1 VEQDPIG
8 VKFLIVFGFQKVLK
22 SNKFNITMAKCSVLK
37 LLGAW
42 LLTLASCSNGGR
54 EFAKSSEKSSSRPSI
69 YDAWDAR
76 YDYDA
81 NARRMVPLYKGRVV
95 GKSWARDSEG
105 QLSAASYTGRSKE
118 LDEDL
123 FPLHLSKRNRERDKN
138 WEMNKQ
144 KRMEVVREMLQVLED
159 DKKEPL
165 VEVLI
170 EDEEEEFVPPA
181 FIPSGIELND
191 NTGSPPLNPIESKAD
206 GGDELS
212 PFPPL
217 P

>member
-1 VEQDPIG
+1 
-8 VKFLIVFGFQKVLK
+8 
-22 SNKFNITMAKCSVLK
+22 MAKCSVLK

-42 LLTLASCSNGGR
+42 LLTLVSCSTGG
-54 EFAKSSEKSSSRPSI
+54 EKFAKSSENSSSRPSI

-81 NARRMVPLYKGRVV
+81 NARKMVPLYRGKVV
-95 GKSWARDSEG
+95 GKSWARDQYG
-105 QLSAASYTGRSKE
+105 MLSYSAYTGRTKE
-118 LDEDL
+118 VDEDL
-123 FPLHLSKRNRERDKN
+123 LPLHFKKLNNEREKI
-138 WEMNKQ
+138 WESNKKQ
-144 KRMEVVREMLQVLED
+144 RIEDISEMLRILEE

-170 EDEEEEFVPPA
+170 DDEEEEFIPPV

-191 NTGSPPLNPIESKAD
+191 NGGAPPFNPVEAEAD
-206 GGDELS
+206 GGGELS
-212 PFPPL
+212 PFLPL